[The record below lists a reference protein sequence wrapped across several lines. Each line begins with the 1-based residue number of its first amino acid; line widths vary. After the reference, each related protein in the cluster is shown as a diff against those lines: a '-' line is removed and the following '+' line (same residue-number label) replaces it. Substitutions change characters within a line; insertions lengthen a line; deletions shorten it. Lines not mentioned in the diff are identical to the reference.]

1 MSATPGL
8 SASLPFF
15 FPITGVLETL
25 TQDARS
31 ANTIACMLAMPS
43 TLGGVLASFHAC
55 ARILFAMARA
65 GALPKPLSVVRQGA
79 TRNATVATAVLGW
92 VVGTS
97 ILVSGKEAL
106 AYVGVALVTMCRYE
120 PHCFD

>member
-25 TQDARS
+25 TQDART

-43 TLGGVLASFHAC
+43 TMGGVLASFHAC

-65 GALPKPLSVVRQGA
+65 GKRDPSRATLDWGGLCRPEAATSFYSVASVDR
-79 TRNATVATAVLGW
+79 TTV
-92 VVGTS
+92 
-97 ILVSGKEAL
+97 
-106 AYVGVALVTMCRYE
+106 
-120 PHCFD
+120 